1 MLEAFC
7 FTLVIVAM
15 AFPGLILM
23 LFREAASEAERH
35 QNTSFCRRPV

>member
-23 LFREAASEAERH
+23 LSREAASEAER
-35 QNTSFCRRPV
+35 QEQTSFRRRHV

>member
-23 LFREAASEAERH
+23 LFREAASEAER
-35 QNTSFCRRPV
+35 QESVSFHRRPV